1 MTEQRRVTL
10 VLTNAQYKKLKLY
23 CVEHDVSL
31 SQLLYMLAEQH
42 IAKREQQ
49 QSRKQQ
55 QQQKKE
61 GE

>member
-1 MTEQRRVTL
+1 MSEQKRVTL
-10 VLTNAQYKKLKLY
+10 VLTAQQYKKLRLY
-23 CVEHDVSL
+23 CVENDVSL
-31 SQLLYMLAEQH
+31 SQLLYTLAEQH

-49 QSRKQQ
+49 QQRKQQ